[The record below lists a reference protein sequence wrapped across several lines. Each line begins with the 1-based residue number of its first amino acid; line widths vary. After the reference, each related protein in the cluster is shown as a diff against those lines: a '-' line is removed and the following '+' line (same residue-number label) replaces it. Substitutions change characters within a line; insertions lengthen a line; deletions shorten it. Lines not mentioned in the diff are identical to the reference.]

1 MRDVVRVLVLLGIGG
16 RGEERGCGGMGGGGG
31 IAASV
36 CREGEEYLGP
46 EPVVPPFRNVTECV
60 ATVDWPA

>member
-1 MRDVVRVLVLLGIGG
+1 MFCVGG
-16 RGEERGCGGMGGGGG
+16 GEDGKGGGGG
-31 IAASV
+31 RGGGGGGMAASV